1 MDYWGG
7 GGGGGAKAMFPPS
20 SKIIEGGYFVLRSIN
35 SGFDSKELSITQ
47 RQGVITCI
55 PKEDKPKHFLK
66 NWRPLALLDVVY
78 KIASGAVAN
87 RFKQILDVI
96 INKDQTGFLKGRYIG
111 ENTRLIY
118 DLMNHT
124 EQNNIPGA
132 GFTNDLSKDF

>member
-1 MDYWGG
+1 M
-7 GGGGGAKAMFPPS
+7 
-20 SKIIEGGYFVLRSIN
+20 LRSIN

-66 NWRPLALLDVVY
+66 NWRPLTLLDGVY
-78 KIASGAVAN
+78 KIALGAIAN

-111 ENTRLIY
+111 QNSRLIY

-124 EQNNIPGA
+124 EQN
-132 GFTNDLSKDF
+132 